1 MDDLLIYIGHTIVKQ
16 NLRHG
21 DVFKEIPCH
30 ITDEKVKELII
41 PLNKLQEV
49 QRELKNPLSFYS
61 LKIKELK
68 NRRV

>member
-1 MDDLLIYIGHTIVKQ
+1 MEELLIYIGTNIVKM

-21 DVFKEIPCH
+21 DVFTKIPCH
-30 ITDEKVKELII
+30 ITDEKIKELII